1 MVTLISTSIQPALIA
16 ENHLSEKKFFIL
28 ALPSISI
35 DELIFPRDSPD
46 LSPTVIS
53 PNVPFSQQF
62 HLRIRVWD
70 SPSHTATVT
79 PPNDRILQLYH
90 NISQVKDNPDSLPT
104 STHLNDHLRWPPNI
118 LRVVQGTAL
127 VSQPLQHHQISF
139 SGCCGIA
146 ILLVKVIALAS

>member
-35 DELIFPRDSPD
+35 DELIFPTDTPERV
-46 LSPTVIS
+46 PTVIS
-53 PNVPFSQQF
+53 PNDPFSQQF
-62 HLRIRVWD
+62 HLRIRLWD

-118 LRVVQGTAL
+118 LQN
-127 VSQPLQHHQISF
+127 
-139 SGCCGIA
+139 
-146 ILLVKVIALAS
+146 ASSVRINAKPPT